1 MNKILKDM
9 KKHFFLLTLVLA
21 SLTATAQDNRR
32 LEGMKDVNG
41 VRDVTLD
48 SLAKANQVRP
58 VSGSSRKGDN
68 PVLFL
73 VGNSTMRCGTLG
85 NGNNGQWGWGYYARE
100 FYDNDKI
107 TVENHALGGTS
118 PRTFYRMLWPAVL
131 KGVKKGD
138 YVILELGHN
147 DNGPLDS
154 GRARSSY
161 KGNDGN
167 SPLSDDSI
175 TVTIQETGKVE
186 TVYTF
191 GGYTRR
197 FVNEVRAKGAT
208 PILFTLTP
216 RNAYEEDDTMR
227 IQRKLTSFTPWIKA
241 LGKELNVPVI
251 DLNDISALKLESY
264 GKWKTNY
271 HFFRDK
277 IHSSEFGAQ
286 MNAASAAEGILASND
301 PQLAELRSYIFAD
314 KINPKPLPGSETKA
328 DEVDKDGKKKR
339 KPRVFLTGDSTV
351 KNNDKDEDGMWGW
364 GSQAYTVFDSTK
376 CVVINAAKAGRS
388 TRTFL
393 YEKRWDEVYRSV
405 QPGDYVLIQ
414 FGHNDTGHIDS
425 QKERAVIAT
434 AKDTCHVYK
443 MASDGQY
450 KVIYSFGWYLKKFI
464 QDVREKGGTPI
475 LVSLTPRNRWHE
487 GKGETVG
494 ELYPVKEKKDKMYIE
509 RRNDN
514 TYGMWYRQVAEETGC
529 DFLDV
534 HNISADA
541 LQKMGKEKAAAM
553 YNRDHTH
560 TSLAGARLNAQSV
573 AKGLKKMKSPLAK
586 LLK

>member
-1 MNKILKDM
+1 MNKVLPLI
-9 KKHFFLLTLVLA
+9 FSTLITIA
-21 SLTATAQDNRR
+21 SVAQSNIN

-41 VRDVTLD
+41 VRDMTLD

-100 FYDNDKI
+100 FYDENKI

-118 PRTFYRMLWPAVL
+118 PRTFYRRLWADVL
-131 KGVKKGD
+131 KGIRKGD

-154 GRARSSY
+154 GRARASY
-161 KGNDGN
+161 KGKDEN
-167 SPLSDDSI
+167 SPLSNDSI
-175 TVTIQETGKVE
+175 EVTIKETGTKE

-197 FVNEVRAKGAT
+197 FISEIRTKGAI

-216 RNAYEEDDTMR
+216 RNDYEKDDTTK
-227 IQRKLTSFTPWIKA
+227 IQRKLTTFTTWIKA
-241 LGKELNVPVI
+241 LGEELDVPVI
-251 DLNDISALKLESY
+251 DLNDISAFKLESY

-271 HFFRDK
+271 HFFIDK
-277 IHSSEFGAQ
+277 IHTSEFGAK
-286 MNAASAAEGILASND
+286 MNAASAAEGILASTA
-301 PQLAELRSYIFAD
+301 PQLALLQSCILMD
-314 KINPKPLPGSETKA
+314 KVYPTPLPGS
-328 DEVDKDGKKKR
+328 VDKNQTNRKKR

-351 KNNDKDEDGMWGW
+351 KNKDKEEDGMWGW

-388 TRTFL
+388 TRTYL
-393 YEKRWDEVYRSV
+393 YEERWDAVYRSI

-414 FGHNDTGHIDS
+414 FGHNDTGHIDT

-434 AKDTCHVYK
+434 GLDTCHVYK
-443 MASDGQY
+443 MASNGQY

-475 LVSLTPRNRWHE
+475 LLSLTPRNRWHE

-494 ELYPVKEKKDKMYIE
+494 TLYPVKEKKNKEYVE
-509 RRNDN
+509 RRNDR
-514 TYGMWYRQVAEETGC
+514 TYGEWYRQVIDATGC
-529 DFLDV
+529 EFIDV

-541 LQKMGKEKAAAM
+541 LDKMGKKKAAAM
-553 YNRDHTH
+553 YNTDHTH
-560 TSLAGARLNAQSV
+560 TSLSGARLNAKSV
-573 AKGLKKMKSPLAK
+573 AKGLKKSKSPLAE

>member
-73 VGNSTMRCGTLG
+73 IGNSTMRCGTLG

-175 TVTIQETGKVE
+175 TVTIKETGKVE

-241 LGKELNVPVI
+241 LGVELNVPVI

-286 MNAASAAEGILASND
+286 MNAASAAEGILASDD
-301 PQLAELRSYIFAD
+301 PLLAELRSCILAD

-328 DEVDKDGKKKR
+328 AEVDKDGKKKR

-494 ELYPVKEKKDKMYIE
+494 EHYPVKEKKGKMYIE

-529 DFLDV
+529 AFLDV
-534 HNISADA
+534 HNITANA

-560 TSLAGARLNAQSV
+560 TSLAGAQLNAQSV

>member
-118 PRTFYRMLWPAVL
+118 PRTFYRMLWPDVL
-131 KGVKKGD
+131 KGIRKGD

-175 TVTIQETGKVE
+175 TVTIKETGKVE

-241 LGKELNVPVI
+241 LGVELNVPVI

-301 PQLAELRSYIFAD
+301 PQLAELRSCILAD
-314 KINPKPLPGSETKA
+314 KINPKPLPGSVTKA

-494 ELYPVKEKKDKMYIE
+494 ELYPVKEKKGKMYIE

>member
-1 MNKILKDM
+1 M

>member
-1 MNKILKDM
+1 M

-73 VGNSTMRCGTLG
+73 IGNSTMRCGTLG

-175 TVTIQETGKVE
+175 TVTIKETGKVE

-241 LGKELNVPVI
+241 LGVELNVPVI

-286 MNAASAAEGILASND
+286 MNAASAAEGILASDD
-301 PQLAELRSYIFAD
+301 PLLAELRSCILAD

-328 DEVDKDGKKKR
+328 AEVDKDGKKKR

-494 ELYPVKEKKDKMYIE
+494 EHYPVKEKKGKMYIE

-529 DFLDV
+529 AFLDV
-534 HNISADA
+534 HNITANA

-560 TSLAGARLNAQSV
+560 TSLAGAQLNAQSV